1 MMCIIFYTVIYVQ
14 NKIVQFTHYSDP
26 RKTHSFMHKKNF
38 KIKTLK
44 KYLPDVSKTVEI
56 LYSLYHWQVII
67 SFLFSYVKRILR
79 GYNLG

>member
-1 MMCIIFYTVIYVQ
+1 
-14 NKIVQFTHYSDP
+14 
-26 RKTHSFMHKKNF
+26 MHKKNF

-56 LYSLYHWQVII
+56 LYSVYHWQVII
-67 SFLFSYVKRILR
+67 SFVFSYVKRILR